1 MHCKQHHFPGI
12 NLNIICTGI
21 IFLCTLLVPVVHAD
35 DQSDYS
41 EDRDN
46 FSKAV
51 NVHYNNEQYDLQLTG
66 LAIRTRFFLDIYSMA
81 HYLGPVPVV
90 KNNLVS
96 ADEIYASI
104 LQQKSIKQISII
116 FMRSLTAKQIR
127 ESLVDSIR
135 DITAKSEY
143 DVILP
148 EIEMFKRAITGD
160 VKENDEFILRWLPDG
175 SLVSIFEGQE
185 ISNIKSENFAR
196 AMWSIW
202 FNEDSVVKRE
212 SLIENLLTSS

>member
-1 MHCKQHHFPGI
+1 M
-12 NLNIICTGI
+12 CTI
-21 IFLCTLLVPVVHAD
+21 LVPVVHAD
-35 DQSDYS
+35 GQSDFS
-41 EDRDN
+41 EDRDY

-51 NVHYNNEQYDLQLTG
+51 NLLYNDEQYNLQLTG
-66 LAIRTRFFLDIYSMA
+66 SAIRTRFFLDIYSMA
-81 HYLGPVPVV
+81 HYLEPVFVREKSRV
-90 KNNLVS
+90 T

-116 FMRSLTAKQIR
+116 FMRTLTAKQIR

-135 DITAKSEY
+135 DITTQSDF
-143 DVILP
+143 DVISP
-148 EIEMFKRAITGD
+148 EIEMFKGAITGD

-175 SLVSIFEGQE
+175 SLISIFEGQE

-212 SLIENLLTSS
+212 SLIEKLLTSS